1 MTSTSATGGT
11 GGDKDNGGGSKD
23 ESGFEHQLKTDQN
36 GALNPDYRTPFKNKI
51 DACKRLIRYHVFN
64 ECAFTP
70 WELAESNAQ
79 YELQAETLLK
89 KFNNMKYKY
98 QSLLVKD
105 SMHWKFHQVLFTMPV
120 VRL

>member
-1 MTSTSATGGT
+1 MIFVFYCS
-11 GGDKDNGGGSKD
+11 
-23 ESGFEHQLKTDQN
+23 FEHQLKTDQN

-64 ECAFTP
+64 ECVSTQR
-70 WELAESNAQ
+70 ELTESSNQFESQAES
-79 YELQAETLLK
+79 LLK

-105 SMHWKFHQVLFTMPV
+105 SMVSNGLCNTF
-120 VRL
+120 